1 MKKFLILALVV
12 FVAVFAMAE
21 KLTILHINDTHGHAW
36 TFDQYGVG
44 LVGGFPLV
52 ATLVDQY
59 RAENPRTLF
68 LHAGDIS
75 TGVPESDLLDAAPD
89 IVALNL
95 MELDAVAIGNHEFDF
110 EREVLDKQMEYA
122 LFPYLS
128 ANIYKDGEPEFT
140 EYIIKDVGGIKVGII
155 GLTTPDTKILEKLHA
170 DQYEWK
176 SVVDIAKKLVPEVE
190 TKADIVVILS
200 HIGDAESMTD
210 VNSHELAAA
219 VDGIDVIVD
228 GHSHTLTEKPVVIN
242 GTLIVQAGEWGKHLG
257 KLDLEVENGG
267 ITYVEYEA
275 IPVTAE
281 SIEPDKDVAIV
292 LDYFKK
298 LGSEKLNEV
307 FGKTEI
313 LLMGDR
319 SVIRSQDTNLAHLIT
334 DAMVWKTG
342 ADFAITNS
350 GGIRASIRPGEIS
363 YRDILTVL
371 PFGNT
376 LYQLEATGEEVMD
389 ILEYTATVSAGQGAW
404 PQVSGITYTIE
415 GETVS
420 DVMINGEPIDL
431 DETYTIATNNYLAYG
446 GDGYSMLEDLEGYDT
461 GFVLADVVQDYV
473 AEISP
478 ITDYDDEPRI
488 IVK

>member
-1 MKKFLILALVV
+1 MKKLLILALIV

-36 TFDQYGVG
+36 TFDEYGVG

-52 ATLVDQY
+52 ATLVEQY
-59 RAENPRTLF
+59 RDENPRTLF
-68 LHAGDIS
+68 LHAGDIN

-95 MELDAVAIGNHEFDF
+95 MGLDAFVLGNHEFDF
-110 EREVLDKQMEYA
+110 EREILDKQMEYA
-122 LFPYLS
+122 LFPFLN

-140 EYIIKDVGGIKVGII
+140 EYVIKDVGGIKVGII

-170 DQYEWK
+170 DQYDWK
-176 SVVDIAKKLVPEVE
+176 SVVEIAEKLVLEVE
-190 TKADIVVILS
+190 KRADIVIVLS
-200 HIGDAESMTD
+200 HIGDAQSMTD

-228 GHSHTLTEKPVVIN
+228 GHSHTRTTEPVVIN
-242 GTLIVQAGEWGKHLG
+242 ETLIVQANEWAKYLG
-257 KLDLEVENGG
+257 KLDLEIVDGG
-267 ITYVEYEA
+267 ITYIEYES
-275 IPVTAE
+275 IPVKAD
-281 SIEPDKDVAIV
+281 SIEPNREVAIV

-298 LGSEKLNEV
+298 LGSEKLDEV
-307 FGKTEI
+307 FGRTEI

-334 DAMVWKTG
+334 DAMVWKTD

-350 GGIRASIRPGEIS
+350 GGIRASIQPGEIS

-376 LYQLEATGEEVMD
+376 LYLLEATGEEVMD

-404 PQVSGITYTIE
+404 PQVSGMTYTIE
-415 GETVS
+415 GETVN

-431 DETYTIATNNYLAYG
+431 DETYTLATNNYLAYG
-446 GDGYSMLEDLEGYDT
+446 GDGYSMLEDMEGYDT

>member
-12 FVAVFAMAE
+12 LVAVFAMAE

-36 TFDQYGVG
+36 TFDEYGNPG
-44 LVGGFPLV
+44 VGGFALI
-52 ATLVDQY
+52 ATLVEKA

-68 LHAGDIS
+68 LHAGDIN
-75 TGVPESDLLDAAPD
+75 TGVPESDLVDAAPD
-89 IVALNL
+89 IVSLNL
-95 MELDAVAIGNHEFDF
+95 MKLDAFVLGNHEFDNS
-110 EREVLDKQMEYA
+110 REVLEKQMDYA
-122 LFPYLS
+122 LFPFLN
-128 ANIYKDGEPEFT
+128 ANIYKNGKPEFT

-176 SVVDIAKKLVPEVE
+176 SVVDVAKKLVPEVE
-190 TKADIVVILS
+190 EKADIVVVLS

-228 GHSHTLTEKPVVIN
+228 GHSHTRTTEPVVIN
-242 GTLIVQAGEWGKHLG
+242 ETLIVQAGEWGKYLG
-257 KLDLEVENGG
+257 KLDLEVKNGG
-267 ITYVEYEA
+267 ITYVEYES
-275 IPVTAE
+275 IPVKKE
-281 SIEPDKDVAIV
+281 NINPNEDVAIV

-307 FGKTEI
+307 VGKTEI

-319 SVIRSQDTNLAHLIT
+319 KVIRSQDTNLGHLVT
-334 DAMVWKTG
+334 DAMVWKTD
-342 ADFAITNS
+342 ADLAITNS
-350 GGIRASIRPGEIS
+350 GGIRASIKPGDIT

-376 LYQLEATGEEVMD
+376 VYLLDATGEKVMD

-415 GETVS
+415 GDKVS
-420 DVMINGEPIDL
+420 DVMINDEPIDL
-431 DETYTIATNNYLAYG
+431 DETYTIATNNYMASG
-446 GDGYSMLEDLEGYDT
+446 GDGYSMLEGLEGYDT
-461 GFVLADVVQDYV
+461 GFVLADVVQDYI